1 MALVGLHEASR
12 IVGRNRSALHRAMKT
27 GRLSYTLDEAGERRI
42 DVAELERAFGPGC
55 SRRRCGHG
63 AKQ

>member
-27 GRLSYTLDEAGERRI
+27 GRLSYTLDEAGERRSYKM
-42 DVAELERAFGPGC
+42 L
-55 SRRRCGHG
+55 
-63 AKQ
+63 